1 MNAKEMLDTAE
12 KIIARQDV
20 DRALLLFFL
29 NTARKA
35 VMRDHDIPR
44 FYSYL
49 VNVPVTSGIVELF
62 LPVSSGIIDTVSLRL
77 KSVKVVEHD
86 KGASKTV
93 LTKFENYA
101 AARQYY
107 PDFTQTGDAQYYLEL
122 GTKIYILPVPTT
134 GIINILG
141 EVWPDDLI
149 DDISSSDITTTEI
162 PEAFIYLAVAEYF
175 DYFDE
180 ADRGSYW
187 RQKGSVL
194 LQQYVTEQQYNA
206 LTSDSVKGC
215 F

>member
-1 MNAKEMLDTAE
+1 MNAKEMLDKAE

-35 VMRDHDIPR
+35 VIRNFYIPK
-44 FYSYL
+44 FVQYL
-49 VNVPVTSGIVELF
+49 TGVPFANGIV
-62 LPVSSGIIDTVSLRL
+62 DTASLNL
-77 KSVKVVEHD
+77 KAVQMVEYD
-86 KGASKTV
+86 DGTN
-93 LTKFENYA
+93 KFPLKKFMNYA
-101 AARQYY
+101 EAREQY
-107 PDFTQTGDAQYYLEL
+107 PDFNTKGTPENYLEI
-122 GTKIYILPVPTT
+122 GTKIYILPVPDKGT
-134 GIINILG
+134 INLLA
-141 EVWPDDLI
+141 EVWPSDLTDDA
-149 DDISSSDITTTEI
+149 SSSDITTVEI